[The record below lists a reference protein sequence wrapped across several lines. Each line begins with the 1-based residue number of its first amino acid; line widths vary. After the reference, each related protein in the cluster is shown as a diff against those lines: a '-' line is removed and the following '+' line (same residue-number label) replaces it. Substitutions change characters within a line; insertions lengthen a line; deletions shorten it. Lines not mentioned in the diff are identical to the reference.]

1 LPRWSEKQTRHAYSG
16 LLHIP
21 LTRNVLERHIE
32 CSPLPRAKRRIAGI
46 QREVRLA
53 QRYLIHVVVEH
64 DRQFDFAQR
73 ALARI
78 KKLAR
83 DNSDLLIEKIFRPA
97 QRYIFNFDLEA
108 YARSSGPKGGW
119 TSCAPPRDGDCRP
132 GHK

>member
-1 LPRWSEKQTRHAYSG
+1 MLAA
-16 LLHIP
+16 
-21 LTRNVLERHIE
+21 
-32 CSPLPRAKRRIAGI
+32 PRAERRITRV
-46 QREVRLA
+46 QREARLA
-53 QRYLIHVVVEH
+53 QGYLIHVVIEH

-83 DNSDLLIEKIFRPA
+83 DNSDLLIEKISARLNATFSTL
-97 QRYIFNFDLEA
+97 IFVA

-119 TSCAPPRDGDCRP
+119 ISCAPPRDGDCRP